1 MGFRQVTTAKS
12 EKYGGSRRNREEAE
26 AIIMWL
32 QKKYEKILLCYS
44 DKDGIEERGVLGIIT
59 PFKSQSFLIKNLIK
73 RRLPEYSKFIDVGT
87 VHTFQGAERKVI
99 LFSSVYG
106 SEDGCYFIN
115 RAPDLMNVAVSRAKD
130 SFLVFGDKVCLTGGE
145 KTAAG
150 LLKKMVFVEGEEL
163 C

>member
-1 MGFRQVTTAKS
+1 M
-12 EKYGGSRRNREEAE
+12 
-26 AIIMWL
+26 
-32 QKKYEKILLCYS
+32 
-44 DKDGIEERGVLGIIT
+44 GIIT

-115 RAPDLMNVAVSRAKD
+115 RAPDLIPDR
-130 SFLVFGDKVCLTGGE
+130 C
-145 KTAAG
+145 
-150 LLKKMVFVEGEEL
+150 
-163 C
+163 

>member
-59 PFKSQSFLIKNLIK
+59 PFKSQSFLMLELYIRFKGRSEK
-73 RRLPEYSKFIDVGT
+73 SFCFPVCMEVKMG
-87 VHTFQGAERKVI
+87 VI
-99 LFSSVYG
+99 L
-106 SEDGCYFIN
+106 
-115 RAPDLMNVAVSRAKD
+115 
-130 SFLVFGDKVCLTGGE
+130 LTE
-145 KTAAG
+145 HRI
-150 LLKKMVFVEGEEL
+150 L
-163 C
+163 